1 MRKSLLFFGLFLFG
15 CRFVSADGPLD
26 NLAEK
31 VRPVPPPGLDIPIKE
46 AEELTA
52 LKDRLGREIE
62 AAKKQLATKP
72 AQLGLLPDVEIFHKA
87 VDWALRFREFYDPK
101 ELGHAR
107 EQLILGHS
115 RLIELLSGKEPSW
128 LNQTGLVVRGYKS
141 KIDGSVQPY
150 GLNIGAA
157 CKLPS
162 AVPYR
167 LDLWCHGRGEK
178 LSELSFI
185 QQSLKSRGE
194 FSSDTHIVLNL
205 YGRYCNANKFAG
217 EIDAIEAIDHV
228 QRHYPIDKNRL
239 VMRGFSMGGAAAWQ
253 FAVHYPGRWCAAA
266 PGAGFSETTEF
277 LRVFQKEPTTIT
289 PWEQK
294 LLHWYD
300 CTDWSRNL
308 ANLPTVAYSGE
319 NDNQKQAADM
329 MEAAMKK
336 VGINLTHIIGPA
348 TGHSYHPGA
357 KAEINRRIDS
367 IAAKGR
373 DSVPN
378 RLSFVTYTLRYPA
391 MLWLGVDRL
400 EKHWEA
406 GSVEASIVSPNRV
419 DIDTKGVL
427 GLTLNFPAGLCPLD
441 LRDVPTISVNG
452 LLIPAP
458 KVESDRSWKVSLYR
472 ENNRWQVG
480 SPPQEL
486 AKKPGLQGPI
496 DDAFM
501 DSFIFVKPTGKPSD
515 PLVHKWVET
524 EMNHAAS
531 HWRKQF
537 RGLVTIKSDTEITQA
552 DRSKHNLI
560 LWGDPSS
567 NKIIGELLPKTPTKW
582 DKESIEIGDWKTDAR
597 AKVLLGIYPNPSQPS
612 RYIVLNSGF
621 TFREYDY
628 LNNAR
633 QVAKLP
639 DWAVVD
645 ITVAPT
651 PRWPG
656 RIVRAG
662 FFDEAWKPGQSWDGP
677 APKARVAEVSNFRFQ
692 SLISVSTSI
701 GKK

>member
-1 MRKSLLFFGLFLFG
+1 MTKYFLMLGLFLG
-15 CRFVSADGPLD
+15 CNPLVMGDGPLD

-31 VRPVPPPGLDIPIKE
+31 VRPVPPPGMDIPSKE
-46 AEELTA
+46 GEELSA
-52 LKDRLGREIE
+52 LKNRFGREIE
-62 AAKKQLATKP
+62 AAKKQLASKP
-72 AQLGLLPDVEIFHKA
+72 THLDLMPDVEIFHKA

-101 ELGHAR
+101 ELGYAR

-115 RLIELLSGKEPSW
+115 RLVELLSGKEPSW
-128 LNQTGLVVRGYKS
+128 LQQTGLVVRGYKS
-141 KIDGSVQPY
+141 RIDGSIQPY

-157 CKLPS
+157 CTLPS
-162 AVPYR
+162 ALPYR

-194 FSSDTHIVLNL
+194 FFSDNRIVLKL

-217 EIDAIEAIDHV
+217 EIDALEALDHV
-228 QRHYPIDKNRL
+228 QRHYPIDKNRI
-239 VMRGFSMGGAAAWQ
+239 VMSGFSMGGAAAWQ
-253 FAVHYPGRWCAAA
+253 FAVHYPSLWCAAA

-277 LRVFQKEPTTIT
+277 LRVFQKEPTMIT
-289 PWEQK
+289 PWEKK

-300 CTDWSRNL
+300 CPDWARNL

-319 NDNQKQAADM
+319 KDNQKQAADM

-336 VGINLTHIIGPA
+336 VGLNLTHLIGPA
-348 TGHSYHPGA
+348 TGHSYHPET

-367 IAAKGR
+367 IVAKGR
-373 DSVPN
+373 DPVPT
-378 RLSFVTYTLRYPA
+378 RLSFVTYTLRYPG
-391 MLWLGVDRL
+391 MNWLGVDRL
-400 EKHWEA
+400 EKHWEP
-406 GSVEASIVSPNRV
+406 GMLEAVIASPNRV
-419 DIDTKGVL
+419 DILAKGVTAF
-427 GLTLNFPAGLCPLD
+427 TLNFPAGLCPLD
-441 LRDVPTISVNG
+441 PRDVPTIFING
-452 LLIPAP
+452 QPFKGP
-458 KVESDRSWKVSLYR
+458 KVESDRSWKASLYQ
-472 ENNRWQVG
+472 ENNQWIVG
-480 SPPQEL
+480 TLPPGL

-501 DSFIFVKPTGKPSD
+501 DSFIFVKPTGKPLD

-537 RGLVTIKSDTEITQA
+537 RGMVTIKTDTEITSE
-552 DRSKHNLI
+552 DRKKHNLI

-567 NKIIGELLPKTPTKW
+567 NKIMGEILPKTPLKW
-582 DKESIEIGDWKTDAR
+582 EKESLGFGDWKTGSK
-597 AKVLLGIYPNPSQPS
+597 AKVLLGIYPNPTQPD

-645 ITVAPT
+645 ITVAPNA
-651 PRWPG
+651 RWPG
-656 RIVRAG
+656 RIIRAG
-662 FFDEAWKPGQSWDGP
+662 FFDEAWKPGDSWDGP
-677 APKARVAEVSNFRFQ
+677 PNKTVGPADVNSRLKFPGFLTS
-692 SLISVSTSI
+692 SLLNN
-701 GKK
+701 